1 MNGVT
6 QPDGPPSIFVMFGR
20 NTVVVGVPGVPHAD
34 ADAFRE
40 AVTVDAA
47 AAGRA
52 LAPSVSASTQTSM
65 APTFLTATSIGEG
78 REGWPF
84 LFGSSFGGP
93 GRRHHVG
100 GPKSAGCRDHE
111 CHGVTSRVRTQ
122 VVWVLCV

>member
-34 ADAFRE
+34 ADVFRE
-40 AVTVDAA
+40 PVNVDAA

-52 LAPSVSASTQTSM
+52 FAPSVSASTQTSI

-78 REGWPF
+78 CGGGAFPF
-84 LFGSSFGGP
+84 CFSFLRPPPNAPPGGSQDLFLSP
-93 GRRHHVG
+93 R
-100 GPKSAGCRDHE
+100 CRA
-111 CHGVTSRVRTQ
+111 R
-122 VVWVLCV
+122 